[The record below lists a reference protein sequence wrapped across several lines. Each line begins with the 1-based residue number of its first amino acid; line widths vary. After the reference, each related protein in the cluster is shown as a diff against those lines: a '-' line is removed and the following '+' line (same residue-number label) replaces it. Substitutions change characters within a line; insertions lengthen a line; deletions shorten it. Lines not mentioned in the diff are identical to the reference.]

1 MYTDVTLKAEDFTK
15 IHNAL
20 WSLQYNKGDV
30 TEQVEVIRNAL
41 KDCYAQDLA
50 AGKRLSDHYDRVR
63 EDLGLEA
70 RWSIT
75 GVKNLSERYPHEGVE
90 TVTYKDHWGDS
101 PVVVPVNGLTWAAL
115 YVAANAAIRD
125 SGDAHHIFIEGF
137 KQVGNTLVLTTGS

>member
-1 MYTDVTLKAEDFTK
+1 MNTDVTLKAEDFTK

-20 WSLQYNKGDV
+20 WSLQYNGGNV
-30 TEQVEVIRNAL
+30 VEQVEIIREAL
-41 KDCYAQDLA
+41 KDCYEQDQA
-50 AGKRLSDHYDRVR
+50 ASQRLSDHYESVR
-63 EDLGLEA
+63 KDLGLEA

-75 GVKNLSERYPHEGVE
+75 EVKNLSERYPHEGVE

-125 SGDAHHIFIEGF
+125 SGDKHHVYIENF
-137 KQVGNTLVLTTGS
+137 HKVGDTLVLTTGS